1 MSETSF
7 SSAASDFAPQ
17 HFDIKTLD
25 DEIRVDQLCQEF
37 LKLFYC
43 DLVEC
48 RGLPPE
54 AASALAYGADYFLR
68 EFVIPDRLENLF
80 SLRPGRV
87 RQFAGNWYIVRTL
100 EPNLVELGSILQ
112 GVDAFYD
119 FCLRQQK
126 VTPVLRDQVR
136 QESAEL
142 PFYEARIKA
151 FWEISG
157 DGFSAWDQACPLR
170 D

>member
-1 MSETSF
+1 MSPADLNTSEF
-7 SSAASDFAPQ
+7 DRQ

-25 DEIRVDQLCQEF
+25 DEIRVDALCQEF

-43 DLVEC
+43 DLVE
-48 RGLPPE
+48 RQALTAE

-80 SLRPGRV
+80 LLRPGRV

-100 EPNLVELGSILQ
+100 EPNMVELRSILS
-112 GVDAFYD
+112 GVDAFYA
-119 FCLRQQK
+119 FCLRQAK
-126 VTPVLRDQVR
+126 VTAALREQVR
-136 QESAEL
+136 QEAADL
-142 PFYEARIKA
+142 PFYEARIQA
-151 FWEISG
+151 FWAISD
-157 DGFSAWDQACPLR
+157 DGFCAWDRACPLR

>member
-1 MSETSF
+1 MSAAQIHSF
-7 SSAASDFAPQ
+7 SGPFDRRQ
-17 HFDIKTLD
+17 FDIQSLD
-25 DEIRVDQLCQEF
+25 DEIRVDALCQEL

-43 DLVEC
+43 DLVE
-48 RGLPPE
+48 RQALTPE

-80 SLRPGRV
+80 ALRPGRV

-100 EPNLVELGSILQ
+100 EPNMVELRSILS

-119 FCLRQQK
+119 FCLHQGWVDAALRQ
-126 VTPVLRDQVR
+126 QVR
-136 QESAEL
+136 QETADL
-142 PFYEARIKA
+142 PFYEARIQA

-157 DGFSAWDQACPLR
+157 DGFSAWDRACPLR

>member
-1 MSETSF
+1 MSESSF
-7 SSAASDFAPQ
+7 SSAAGDFAPQ
-17 HFDIKTLD
+17 RFNIQTLD
-25 DEIRVDQLCQEF
+25 DEIRVDLLCQEF

-43 DLVEC
+43 DLVESQ
-48 RGLPPE
+48 GLHPE
-54 AASALAYGADYFLR
+54 AASALAYGVDYFLR
-68 EFVIPDRLENLF
+68 EFVIPDCQENIF
-80 SLRPGRV
+80 ALRPGRV

-100 EPNLVELGSILQ
+100 EPNLVELGSILR
-112 GVDAFYD
+112 GVDAFYA

-126 VTPVLRDQVR
+126 VSPALRELVGG
-136 QESAEL
+136 ESADL
-142 PFYEARIKA
+142 AFYEARIKA

>member
-1 MSETSF
+1 MSESSF
-7 SSAASDFAPQ
+7 NTVASDFAPQ

-25 DEIRVDQLCQEF
+25 DEIRVDQLCQEY
-37 LKLFYC
+37 LKQFYC
-43 DLVEC
+43 DLVENQK
-48 RGLPPE
+48 LTPE
-54 AASALAYGADYFLR
+54 TASALAYGADYFLR

-80 SLRPGRV
+80 ALRPGRV
-87 RQFAGNWYIVRTL
+87 RQFSGNWYIVRTL
-100 EPNLVELGSILQ
+100 EPNMVELTSILR

-119 FCLRQQK
+119 FCSRQQK
-126 VTPVLRDQVR
+126 VTPPLRDQIR
-136 QESAEL
+136 QECADL
-142 PFYEARIKA
+142 PFYEARINA

>member
-1 MSETSF
+1 MSQNSPSTN
-7 SSAASDFAPQ
+7 FAPDQ
-17 HFDIKTLD
+17 FDIKTLD

-43 DLVEC
+43 DLVE
-48 RGLPPE
+48 RQALSPE

-80 SLRPGRV
+80 ALRPGRV

-100 EPNLVELGSILQ
+100 EPNMVELGSILK

-119 FCLRQQK
+119 FCLRQTK
-126 VTPVLRDQVR
+126 VTPLLRDQIR
-136 QESAEL
+136 QETTEL
-142 PFYEARIKA
+142 SFYESRIKA